1 MTDLIKGFLLGA
13 SATSIILLVLFL
25 RFERNLWPFSEQRSV
40 VFVEKQDDGIYMSL
54 ATLNGRA
61 YGHVTMDKTAAL
73 RVVNDINNALREEG
87 AGRDASGIKT
97 WAVPSG
103 VTHVE
108 IMTWKR
114 GGGDEMATDIH
125 IGKGGDGGKP

>member
-1 MTDLIKGFLLGA
+1 MLGA

-73 RVVNDINNALREEG
+73 RVVNDINNALRGEG
-87 AGRDASGIKT
+87 ESVDPGYSRVIKYT
-97 WAVPSG
+97 VPSG
-103 VTHVE
+103 VKHVE
-108 IMTWKR
+108 VTIL
-114 GGGDEMATDIH
+114 
-125 IGKGGDGGKP
+125 GGDGGGKP